1 MFSDV
6 NPNQE
11 SLIPSIFVKHCKTG
25 KKQSISH
32 FLNTIHPIDQGDMLS
47 PILIG
52 AIIFS
57 IAIFIYSLVS
67 HRVEGSIITA
77 PMIFVGI
84 GLLVSPDGLDLIS
97 IGANN
102 ELILIFAEIALVLI
116 LFSDAARIDFT
127 TLKGNRSYPA
137 RLLGIGLPL
146 TIFAGAVTAIIFFTD
161 LALPEAALIGAILAP
176 TDAGLGQVIVNSPK
190 VPARIRQALNV
201 ESGLNDGGAIPFFA
215 FFLVLAD
222 AEKENLPASQWI
234 LFAAEQIGL
243 GIVVGLIVGL
253 LGGYLVNKAIDKG
266 LMRGKFSWIG
276 FLALAIISFVLADAV
291 GGSGFIA
298 AFVGGFATTITG
310 KHVSESIIEFTAT
323 GGEIFSLAVFFIFGI
338 LAASLL
344 SGLTLEIVIYA
355 VLSLTLIRMLPVAIS
370 LVKTRLRPE
379 SVLFIGWFGPRG
391 LASIV
396 LLLITLNDA
405 PGIPGLQTIA
415 VVVSTTILI
424 SVFAHGLS
432 ANPLINWYA
441 RKIATLPAD
450 APELKEVEESPT
462 RTQVTVKN

>member
-1 MFSDV
+1 
-6 NPNQE
+6 
-11 SLIPSIFVKHCKTG
+11 
-25 KKQSISH
+25 
-32 FLNTIHPIDQGDMLS
+32 MLS
-47 PILIG
+47 LILIG

-67 HRVEGSIITA
+67 HRIEGSIITA

-84 GLLVSPDGLDLIS
+84 GLLVSPDGLDFIS
-97 IGANN
+97 LGVNN
-102 ELILIFAEIALVLI
+102 QLVLVFAEIALVLI

-127 TLKGNRSYPA
+127 TLKGNRNLPA

-146 TIFAGAVTAIIFFTD
+146 TIFAGAVTAILFFTD
-161 LALPEAALIGAILAP
+161 LALAEAALIGAILAP

-222 AEKENLPASQWI
+222 AEKENLPASQWV

-243 GIVVGLIVGL
+243 GILVGLIVGL

-266 LMRGKFSWIG
+266 LMQGRFSWIG
-276 FLALAIISFVLADAV
+276 FLALAIISFIAADAV

-298 AFVGGFATTITG
+298 AFVGGLATSVTG
-310 KHVSESIIEFTAT
+310 RHVGESVIEFTAT

-344 SGLTLEIVIYA
+344 SGLTIEILIYA

-370 LVKTRLRPE
+370 LVKTRLQPE

-415 VVVSTTILI
+415 MVVSTTILI

-441 RKIATLPAD
+441 GKIATLPGD
-450 APELKEVEESPT
+450 APELKVVVESPT
-462 RTQVTVKN
+462 RIPAKGKK

>member
-1 MFSDV
+1 
-6 NPNQE
+6 
-11 SLIPSIFVKHCKTG
+11 
-25 KKQSISH
+25 
-32 FLNTIHPIDQGDMLS
+32 MLS
-47 PILIG
+47 LILIG

-57 IAIFIYSLVS
+57 VAIFIYSLVS
-67 HRVEGSIITA
+67 HRIEGSIITA

-84 GLLVSPDGLDLIS
+84 GLLVSPEGLDFIS
-97 IGANN
+97 LGANN

-127 TLKGNRSYPA
+127 SLKGNRSYPS

-146 TIFAGAVTAIIFFTD
+146 TIFAGAVTAIILFTG

-215 FFLVLAD
+215 LFLVLAD
-222 AEKENLPASQWI
+222 AEKENLPASQWL
-234 LFAAEQIGL
+234 LFAVQQIGL
-243 GIVVGLIVGL
+243 GILVGLVVGL
-253 LGGYLVNKAIDKG
+253 LGGYLVDKAIDKG

-276 FLALAIISFVLADAV
+276 FLALAIISFVAADAV

-298 AFVGGFATTITG
+298 AFVGGFATTLTG

-323 GGEIFSLAVFFIFGI
+323 GGEIFSLAVFFIFGVI
-338 LAASLL
+338 AASLL
-344 SGLTLEIVIYA
+344 PGITLVIIIYA

-441 RKIATLPAD
+441 GKIATLPAD
-450 APELKEVEESPT
+450 APELKDVTEPPT
-462 RTQVTVKN
+462 RISATVKN

>member
-1 MFSDV
+1 ML
-6 NPNQE
+6 
-11 SLIPSIFVKHCKTG
+11 SLILV
-25 KKQSISH
+25 
-32 FLNTIHPIDQGDMLS
+32 
-47 PILIG
+47 G

-57 IAIFIYSLVS
+57 IAIFLYSLVS
-67 HRVEGSIITA
+67 HRIEGSIITA

-84 GLLVSPDGLDLIS
+84 GLLVSPDGLDYIS
-97 IGANN
+97 LGATN
-102 ELILIFAEIALVLI
+102 ELVLIFAEIALVLI

-127 TLKGNRSYPA
+127 TLKGNRNLPS
-137 RLLGIGLPL
+137 RLLGLGLPL
-146 TIFAGAVTAIIFFTD
+146 TIFAGAVTAILFFTD

-222 AEKENLPASQWI
+222 AEKDNIPASQWV

-243 GIVVGLIVGL
+243 GILVGLIVGL

-266 LMRGKFSWIG
+266 LMRGRFSWIG
-276 FLALAIISFVLADAV
+276 FLALAIISFVAADAV

-298 AFVGGFATTITG
+298 AFVGGLATSVTG
-310 KHVSESIIEFTAT
+310 KHVGESIIEFTAT

-338 LAASLL
+338 LSASLL
-344 SGLTLEIVIYA
+344 PGITLVIIIYA

-379 SVLFIGWFGPRG
+379 SVIFIGWFGPRG

-396 LLLITLNDA
+396 LLLITLNNA

-424 SVFAHGLS
+424 SVFAHGVS
-432 ANPLINWYA
+432 ANPVINWYA
-441 RKIATLPAD
+441 GKIASLPAD
-450 APELKEVEESPT
+450 APELKEVAESPT
-462 RTQVTVKN
+462 RTRATVKNK